1 MDDFIGQL
9 QMVTVFI
16 VAVVFFTLWVLEP
29 RFTLHQTKRSRM
41 ERLMVNAVLSAL
53 ALGTGAVVIVP
64 LVFQLM
70 TWSAK
75 NGFGLLHLFNLWVPL
90 EAIMGFLLMDL
101 SFYYWHRVNH
111 AFPFFW
117 RFHNVHHVDPD
128 LDVSTSFRFH
138 FGEVFYSSVFRSLQI
153 LLLGISPLNYVVYE
167 LGFQCA
173 TVFHHSKLH
182 LPIRVER
189 WLNMIIVTPRMHGI
203 HHSAVREET
212 DSNFSVIFRWWDW
225 VHGTLRLNIR
235 QAEVVI
241 GVPAYLQPDDNRIVR
256 LLVLPFRKH
265 REHWSF
271 PDGTEPQRVP
281 AASAQTTLS
290 V

>member
-1 MDDFIGQL
+1 MDDFIGRFKL
-9 QMVTVFI
+9 VTVFI
-16 VAVVFFTLWVLEP
+16 VAAVFLVLWALEP
-29 RFTLHQTKRSRM
+29 RFALRQPKRSRM
-41 ERLMVNAVLSAL
+41 GRLMVNAVLSAL
-53 ALGTGAVVIVP
+53 ALGTGAAVIVP
-64 LVFQLM
+64 WVLQLM
-70 TWSAK
+70 AWTAK
-75 NGFGLLHLFNLWVPL
+75 NGFGLLHLFNSWAPL
-90 EAIMGFLLMDL
+90 EVMIGFLLMDL

-138 FGEVFYSSVFRSLQI
+138 FGEVFYSSAFRSLQI
-153 LLLGISPLNYVVYE
+153 LCLGISPLNYVVYE
-167 LGFQCA
+167 LSFQCA
-173 TVFHHSKLH
+173 TLFHHSNLC
-182 LPIRVER
+182 LPVRVER

-212 DSNFSVIFRWWDW
+212 DSNFSVVFRWWDW

-241 GVPAYLQPDDNRIVR
+241 GVPAYQHPEDNRIVR
-256 LLVLPFRKH
+256 LLVLPFRKQ
-265 REHWSF
+265 REHWRL

-281 AASAQTTLS
+281 AASAQTTLL